1 MSDHNIGQMIEQL
14 ERDIVSAKN
23 NLIMDKAVLSIEE
36 IMDLYQEDKITIA
49 PDFQVLFR
57 WSNFQQTRFIES
69 ILLEFPIPPII
80 VAENDK
86 GKWVL
91 VDGLQRVSTMLA
103 FFSLL
108 KGKEMEDKNNWT
120 MCKGELVR
128 SLDGFNVSNF
138 PQKFLVKI
146 KRAKCRIEIIKW
158 NRKMDMQYLLL
169 NRLNSG
175 GALVTDQEIKNCIF
189 RTIL

>member
-1 MSDHNIGQMIEQL
+1 MSDKITAQMIDQL
-14 ERDIVSAKN
+14 EKDIVSAKN
-23 NLIMDKAVLSIEE
+23 NLKMDKAVLSIDE
-36 IMDLYQEDKITIA
+36 IMTLYKEGKISVA
-49 PDFQVLFR
+49 PDFQILFR

-80 VAENDK
+80 VAENEK
-86 GKWVL
+86 EKWIL
-91 VDGLQRVSTMLA
+91 VDGLQRLSTVLS
-103 FFSLL
+103 FFGFL

-128 SLDGFNVSNF
+128 SLDGFNISNL
-138 PQKFLVKI
+138 PPKIQQKI
-146 KRAKCRIEIIKW
+146 KRALCRIEIIKW
-158 NRKMDMQYLLL
+158 NRTMDMQYLLL